1 MHSASVDLPYGVF
14 IRYVFLRIK
23 QHCLII
29 NHLASND
36 REFSRGFLEHAD
48 VHIRHARTYGTDG
61 HAWCW

>member
-1 MHSASVDLPYGVF
+1 MDSASVDLPYGEF
-14 IRYVFLRIK
+14 IRFAFLRVK

-29 NHLASND
+29 NLLASND
-36 REFSRGFLEHAD
+36 REFSRGFLEYAG